1 MIWTATLIGTGIPHE
16 TERESCRS
24 FRPPAGWDEGGIAT
38 DLDRAIYEL
47 FVNKEELLPLWL
59 RLRPAIEGLGDD
71 VRLEV
76 RERYVQFDRGG
87 REFAIAEPTAHHRIE
102 LGLHNPGLPF
112 DERFREAVEFG
123 SRRITHRVSLPEDAA
138 IDDELHA
145 RLHDAYVLAH
155 EGEPR

>member
-1 MIWTATLIGTGIPHE
+1 MPHE

-87 REFAIAEPTAHHRIE
+87 REFAIAEPTAHHRME